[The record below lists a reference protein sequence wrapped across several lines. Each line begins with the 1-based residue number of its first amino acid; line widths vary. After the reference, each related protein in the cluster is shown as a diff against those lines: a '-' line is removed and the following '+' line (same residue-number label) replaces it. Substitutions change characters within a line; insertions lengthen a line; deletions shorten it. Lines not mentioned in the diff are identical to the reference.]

1 MQNKQ
6 LSQTTINK
14 IYNYL
19 LNEYGVDTATNFD
32 EAEDKAAFLVRNRET
47 LETDPKWNRNF
58 KIEDLLKSNKSAME
72 SIYNTYSNIDDITPE
87 RMTQLTNAYDIS
99 KEDLKKYYNMREE
112 QTKAV
117 QKYNEDRWAEIDKA
131 RNEAQRADA
140 KSYYNTPIA
149 NEYARKA
156 YIQGDIDNAKW
167 HEAAGKIAGA
177 ADFAPF
183 PLSLAGPMIRQYQR
197 YDIGEEKPSYIPS
210 TETLLDYGSAVI
222 PDIAERPAKLGL
234 RYAKGALER
243 IFNKAGDTKL
253 FKQLENI
260 ASAKDDKLVTKA
272 AARDKAIIEELG
284 DMNKY
289 TTEELLK
296 FANSTDNPTIK
307 NEIYKFIDA
316 RHSGQPLPTS
326 IDLQMKEL
334 PSIELKANQPEVP
347 VFNNGSVDLRYQ
359 PVNASQL
366 AEYQAL
372 QDKGGIIANLL
383 ETGLNLSTRK
393 FARSGIRGDVVPST
407 WYEYKPDYNEDK
419 VIDELKRTYGP
430 TFSINE
436 RPNTNDP
443 LINKAYDEWYKDNQY
458 NWDIL
463 NKLEVNKPKHRYPW
477 ER

>member
-1 MQNKQ
+1 MKVFSDKQ
-6 LSQTTINK
+6 INSIK
-14 IYNYL
+14 RDLQIWLGDEAAKSFDASKDKAKWFLVNQDALLTNDQFVKKYDIDALISVDSKPMESLYNRYP
-19 LNEYGVDTATNFD
+19 NFD
-32 EAEDKAAFLVRNRET
+32 KL
-47 LETDPKWNRNF
+47 TDNQIKRF
-58 KIEDLLKSNKSAME
+58 
-72 SIYNTYSNIDDITPE
+72 
-87 RMTQLTNAYDIS
+87 TNSTDIS
-99 KEDLKKYYNMREE
+99 KEDLNRYYDMREE

-131 RNEAQRADA
+131 RNEAQRAED
-140 KSYYNTPIA
+140 KSYYSSPLA

-156 YIQGDIDNAKW
+156 YIQGDLDKAKW

-183 PLSLAGPMIRQYQR
+183 PVSLIGPMIRQYQR

-210 TETLLDYGSAVI
+210 SETLMDYGSAVI

-243 IFNKAGDTKL
+243 VFNKAGDTKL

-260 ASAKDDKLVTKA
+260 ANAKDAELVTKA
-272 AARDKAIIEELG
+272 AERDKALIGELG

-289 TTEELLK
+289 STEELLK
-296 FANSTDNPTIK
+296 FANSTDNPNIK
-307 NEIYKFIDA
+307 SEIYKFIDA
-316 RHSGQPLPTS
+316 RHSGQPLPNS
-326 IDLQMKEL
+326 MDLQMKEL
-334 PSIELKANQPEVP
+334 PAVELKANQPAVP
-347 VFNNGSVDLRYQ
+347 VFNNGAVDIRYQ
-359 PVNASQL
+359 PVNASVI
-366 AEYQAL
+366 ADYQAL
-372 QDKGGIIANLL
+372 QDKGGRIANML
-383 ETGLNLSTRK
+383 ETGLNIGARK
-393 FARSGIRGDVVPST
+393 FARSGIRGDIVPST

-419 VIDELKRTYGP
+419 VVDELKRTYGP

-443 LINKAYDEWYKDNQY
+443 LINKAYDEWYKENKY